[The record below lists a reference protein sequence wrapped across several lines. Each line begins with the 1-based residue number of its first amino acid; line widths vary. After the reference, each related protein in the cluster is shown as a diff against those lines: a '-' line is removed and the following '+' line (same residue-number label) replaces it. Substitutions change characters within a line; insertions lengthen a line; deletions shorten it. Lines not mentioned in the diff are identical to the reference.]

1 MKYKEK
7 NGKIVL
13 KDFNPGEALK
23 IAMYV
28 EEEGARFYRELTGR
42 TKDKQIRNELQF
54 LWNEEESHRSNI
66 EKLLRKW
73 DGGDTVDVKDADKLA
88 VLADKG
94 IFGPIKKLR
103 TEDILCNNAEALRFG
118 AVVKKRMISFFHSL
132 LEETKDA
139 ESRKVLEEII
149 AQEEQHLDKLKL
161 LLAY

>member
-1 MKYKEK
+1 MKFTEK
-7 NGKIVL
+7 NGKIIL
-13 KDFNPGEALK
+13 KDFNPGEAIK

-42 TKDKQIRNELQF
+42 TREKQIRNELQF
-54 LWNEEESHRSNI
+54 LWKEEESHRSNF
-66 EKLLRKW
+66 EKLLQKW
-73 DGGDTVDVKDADKLA
+73 GGDKADVTDEDKLA
-88 VLADKG
+88 VLAEKG

-118 AVVKKRMISFFHSL
+118 ATVKKRMISFFQSL
-132 LEETKDA
+132 LAETDDIEA
-139 ESRKVLEEII
+139 RKVLQEII